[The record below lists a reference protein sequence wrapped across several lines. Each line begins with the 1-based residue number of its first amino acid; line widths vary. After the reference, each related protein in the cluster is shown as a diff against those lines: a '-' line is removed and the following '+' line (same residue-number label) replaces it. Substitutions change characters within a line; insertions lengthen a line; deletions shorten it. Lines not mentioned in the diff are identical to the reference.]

1 MNRITEIKVVE
12 DYQIF
17 VGFQD
22 GLKTVIDLQPFLGKG
37 FTKELL
43 LPSEFKKVTIDSGGG
58 LVWPNGFDI
67 CPNFLREL
75 SEQKE
80 HVA

>member
-43 LPSEFKKVTIDSGGG
+43 LPSEFKKVTIVYNNDPIILKIITSDWFC
-58 LVWPNGFDI
+58 VEINT
-67 CPNFLREL
+67 
-75 SEQKE
+75 
-80 HVA
+80 

>member
-1 MNRITEIKVVE
+1 MNRITAIKILE
-12 DYQIF
+12 GYQIAIRF
-17 VGFQD
+17 HD
-22 GLKTVIDLQPFLGKG
+22 GLETVIDLQPFLGKG

-43 LPSEFKKVTIDSGGG
+43 VLSEFQKVTIESGGG

-67 CPNFLREL
+67 CPNYLREL
-75 SEQKE
+75 AEQRE